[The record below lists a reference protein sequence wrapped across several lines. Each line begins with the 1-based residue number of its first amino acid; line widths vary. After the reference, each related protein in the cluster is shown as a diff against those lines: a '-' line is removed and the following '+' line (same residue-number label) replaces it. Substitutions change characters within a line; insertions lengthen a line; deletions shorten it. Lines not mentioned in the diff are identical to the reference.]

1 MKVTFI
7 VNPESSS
14 GRTKA
19 RFNRLEPEIQ
29 EAFPN
34 AEILHTKEPG
44 HGIMLTRA
52 ALESGA
58 NLVVAVGG
66 DGTANEVANG
76 FFDNRRLVSADAK
89 LGILMSGTGA
99 DFRRSIGI
107 PKDLRR
113 ALLRIKEGRTIN
125 IDVGVLKSQK
135 SDGSLNERY
144 FLNES
149 SLGLSALAA
158 SLVKD
163 LPGKQSRLSYV
174 IAALRALRRSKST
187 TLRVIVDGKEMELKD
202 VSLIAFA
209 NAGYFGGAMHIAPE
223 ASLTDGLADVVCIS
237 NINLWLMIKYVL
249 RIYSGTHLGLREVT
263 HFRASSLVVPNHN
276 EILVEA
282 DGEPQGTLP
291 ATFEILKGVLPL
303 VC

>member
-1 MKVTFI
+1 MKATFV

-19 RFNRLEPEIQ
+19 RFHRIEHEIR

-34 AEILHTKEPG
+34 TEILYTQRPG
-44 HGIMLTRA
+44 HGISLARTA
-52 ALESGA
+52 IESGA
-58 NLVVAVGG
+58 ELVVAVGG

-76 FFDNRRLVSADAK
+76 FFDNRKLVSPSAK

-113 ALLRIKEGRTIN
+113 AFARIKEGRTIN
-125 IDVGVLKSQK
+125 IDVGVLKSTK
-135 SDGSLNERY
+135 PDGSLSERY

-163 LPGKQSRLSYV
+163 LPGKQNRFSYV
-174 IAALRALRRSKST
+174 VAALRALRRTKST
-187 TLRVIVDGKEMELKD
+187 TIRVLVDGKERELKN

-209 NAGYFGGAMHIAPE
+209 NAGYFGGAMRIAPE

-237 NINLWLMIKYVL
+237 NIDLWLMLKYVVH
-249 RIYSGTHLGLREVT
+249 IYRGTHLGLKEVS
-263 HFRASSLVVPNHN
+263 HFRASSLVVPNHH
-276 EILVEA
+276 ELLVEA

-291 ATFEILKGVLPL
+291 ATFEIIKGALPL
-303 VC
+303 IC